1 MQTKSLY
8 YEKTACCKPDEAYLP
23 FVLLVYQQPFLTEP
37 SCANWIRIFIVPFL
51 IEEEFVRTDPPHTAS
66 NPWQLRGETRE
77 DADVTGTGQG
87 ADPHQ
92 GIQSSEPK
100 VWYARWGQAISGFF
114 SSIGD
119 KFTALWRGVSDAAD
133 AVARFFSGRGAESS
147 VNVATMHIKET
158 PTHSQ
163 QETSGATQLP
173 QTPIIYFPV
182 PENTKNEEVPEEQ
195 RGMLGAIPVKQPLPT
210 EDTEKTE
217 VVKPAPAP
225 ISPGQKKFEAYL
237 AARPDGAALQEY
249 VLDEEC
255 LQYAEHVSRLL
266 FIAQSTPGYKPP
278 NEKKVIYD
286 AAKELRSANSDYKNR
301 IKQEEQK
308 KQKEAERI
316 RQAEEAARKQP
327 GQADFE
333 DFIAAFDRHRADN
346 VPFMIFDGS
355 KYLEEACFQYGRQ
368 NSENLS
374 TDQKQA
380 LEYLE
385 CWHKNPQGAK
395 QRLEGAHQFVNLS
408 QTEVELIQP
417 RVIQQVVPEPMA
429 ALAEPIQAD
438 TSASVEMVASP
449 PPPPRPAPRWTSILA
464 GMKAWESQQIKRIAG
479 VLAMQE
485 DQVRKAMDGLRTI
498 AKMASASGA
507 PAVRKAGDA
516 QTIEQTLNY
525 DADANRRASDL
536 LESLEHANGLVKKL
550 KAGDAPVF
558 DKDEQAFF
566 SQLGKVIDN
575 VAEALDKKL
584 KELLPIT
591 PSSAAKEKM
600 LIPSLLELSDEQA
613 RVGMNLFQTYVDGY
627 TKRSNSVNYR
637 LPEGSNY
644 FKPECLAFAKAFTEQ
659 VASMPLGV
667 EVDTDRLTASL
678 YLLDQASK
686 RGLIEG

>member
-1 MQTKSLY
+1 VRTKSLY

-100 VWYARWGQAISGFF
+100 VWYIRLGQAISGFF

-119 KFTALWRGVSDAAD
+119 RFSDLWRGVSNAGD
-133 AVARFFSGRGAESS
+133 AVIRFFSGRGATSDMD
-147 VNVATMHIKET
+147 VATRHIKEPSVYDQPSASGNAKPPSS
-158 PTHSQ
+158 PT
-163 QETSGATQLP
+163 
-173 QTPIIYFPV
+173 IYFPV
-182 PENTKNEEVPEEQ
+182 HESTENEEIPEER
-195 RGMLGAIPVKQPLPT
+195 RGMLGAIPAKQPLPT

-225 ISPGQKKFEAYL
+225 ISPGQKRFEAYL
-237 AARPDGAALQEY
+237 AARREGADLQEY

-255 LQYAEHVSRLL
+255 LQYAELVSRLL
-266 FIAQSTPGYKPP
+266 FIAQSTPGYRLSH
-278 NEKKVIYD
+278 EKKVIYD
-286 AAKELRSANSDYKNR
+286 AAIELRSANSDYKNR

-308 KQKEAERI
+308 NQKEAERI
-316 RQAEEAARKQP
+316 RQAEEAASKQP
-327 GQADFE
+327 GQTDFE
-333 DFIAAFDRHRADN
+333 DFLAAFDRHRADN

-355 KYLEEACFQYGRQ
+355 KYLEEACFQYGRK

-380 LEYLE
+380 LKYLA

-395 QRLEGAHQFVNLS
+395 QRLEGAYQFVNLS
-408 QTEVELIQP
+408 QTEVELTQP
-417 RVIQQVVPEPMA
+417 RVTQQAVPEPMA
-429 ALAEPIQAD
+429 ALVESIQAD
-438 TSASVEMVASP
+438 TSASVELVASP
-449 PPPPRPAPRWTSILA
+449 PPPTKPAPRWTYMLA
-464 GMKAWESQQIKRIAG
+464 NMKPWEPQQIKRIAG
-479 VLAMQE
+479 VLAIQE

-498 AKMASASGA
+498 ARMASASGA
-507 PAVRKAGDA
+507 PAVRRIGDA

-550 KAGDAPVF
+550 KAGDLPVF

-566 SQLGKVIDN
+566 SQLKNVIDN
-575 VAEALDKKL
+575 VTEALDKKL
-584 KELLPIT
+584 KELLPAKLP
-591 PSSAAKEKM
+591 PSTQAQIR
-600 LIPSLLELSDEQA
+600 IPSLAELTDIQA
-613 RVGMNLFQTYVDGY
+613 AEGGKLFETYVTGY
-627 TKRSNSVNYR
+627 ANRSNSVNYA
-637 LPEGSNY
+637 LPEKSNY

-659 VASMPLGV
+659 VERMPNGV
-667 EVDTDRLTASL
+667 EVDSNRLLASL
-678 YLLDQASK
+678 YLLDQARK